1 MRTTAVRMSVTLR
14 TAPPPPP
21 IRKGHVQV
29 FEATSNYKAQRDCEL
44 SFEEGDLLFV
54 LDRNDP
60 KWWLASSNRKKGY
73 IPSDLVSN
81 DNVKMLIVDAARRG
95 NYELLDECLEA
106 GVSVNALD
114 KSGCSAL
121 HGAAQAG
128 HMDCVMRLLKEPKL
142 EINLQNKIGDTP
154 LHCAAVRGHCEVL
167 KVLLK
172 HGANPDLTN
181 REDQTPR
188 TLAKRGTIITLLDQG
203 LEYEETGHQGDDIED
218 SEDSD

>member
-1 MRTTAVRMSVTLR
+1 MSVTLR

-73 IPSDLVSN
+73 IPSDLVT
-81 DNVKMLIVDAARRG
+81 A
-95 NYELLDECLEA
+95 ECIGL
-106 GVSVNALD
+106 VTTHNRTV
-114 KSGCSAL
+114 
-121 HGAAQAG
+121 
-128 HMDCVMRLLKEPKL
+128 V
-142 EINLQNKIGDTP
+142 NKIGDTP